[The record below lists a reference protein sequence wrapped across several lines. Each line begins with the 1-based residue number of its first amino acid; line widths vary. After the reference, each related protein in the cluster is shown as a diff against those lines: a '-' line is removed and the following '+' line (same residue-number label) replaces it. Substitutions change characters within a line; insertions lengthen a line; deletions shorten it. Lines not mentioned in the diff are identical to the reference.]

1 MSTPGAE
8 RFISAWRLLRVV
20 AGKFVADN
28 GWILSSALAFN
39 LLLYFIPL
47 SLLMISLLG
56 YTVLDSERAMQEVQ
70 SALKSFLPR
79 SEHDLADNLSA
90 VVADRGLLGFF
101 GFASFFMFSTF
112 VFSSARTALNRVFQ
126 VKQERSLAKGVGVD
140 LMMIGLMALL
150 LLLAVGMTWFLTLAG
165 AFAERYPSW
174 EAVLRPGLAA
184 LGKAAG
190 VAATALLFYVLY
202 RFSPAETL
210 SFCGLL
216 VASATGTL
224 LFQLARWG
232 FAWYVRFAPATLEIY
247 GTLGG
252 VMFLFVWLYYASAV
266 FIIGAEVGW
275 AYDQEQNR
283 ADRSRRV
290 A

>member
-1 MSTPGAE
+1 MSARGAE
-8 RFISAWRLLRVV
+8 RFVSAWRLLRVV
-20 AGKFVADN
+20 AGKFVEDN
-28 GWILSSALAFN
+28 GWILASAMAFN

-56 YTVLDSERAMQEVQ
+56 YTVLDSERAMHEVQ

-79 SEHDLADNLSA
+79 SQHALADDLSA

-101 GFASFFMFSTF
+101 GFASFFVFSTF

-126 VKQERSLAKGVGVD
+126 VKQERSLVEGVGVD
-140 LMMIGLMALL
+140 LMMIGLMGLL
-150 LLLAVGMTWFLTLAG
+150 LLLAVGMTGVLTLAG

-174 EAVLRPGLAA
+174 EVVSQPGLAV
-184 LGKAAG
+184 LGKMAG

-210 SFCGLL
+210 SSRGLL

-232 FAWYVRFAPATLEIY
+232 FAWYVRLAPATIELY
-247 GTLGG
+247 GTIGSA
-252 VMFLFVWLYYASAV
+252 MFLFVWLYYASAV
-266 FIIGAEVGW
+266 FIVGAEVGW
-275 AYDQEQNR
+275 AYDQERAR
-283 ADRSRRV
+283 ADRSRP
-290 A
+290 AA

>member
-1 MSTPGAE
+1 MSTLGAE
-8 RFISAWRLLRVV
+8 RFISVWRLFRQV
-20 AGKFVADN
+20 ADKFVTDN

-56 YTVLDSERAMQEVQ
+56 YTVLDSERAMNEVQ
-70 SALKSFLPR
+70 SALKSFLPP
-79 SEHDLADNLSA
+79 SQHNLADSLA
-90 VVADRGLLGFF
+90 TVVADRGLLGLF
-101 GFASFFMFSTF
+101 GFASFFAFSTF
-112 VFSSARTALNRVFQ
+112 VFSSARTALNRVFE
-126 VKQERSLAKGVGVD
+126 VKAARSFAKGVGVD

-150 LLLAVGMTWFLTLAG
+150 LLLAVGMTGFLTMAA
-165 AFAERYPSW
+165 AFAEQYPSW
-174 EAVLRPGLAA
+174 GMVLEPGLAT
-184 LGKAAG
+184 LGRAAG

-210 SFCGLL
+210 SFRGLL

-232 FAWYVRFAPATLEIY
+232 FTWYVRLAPATLDLY

-266 FIIGAEVGW
+266 FIVGAEVGW
-275 AYDQEQNR
+275 AYDQGQNR
-283 ADRSRRV
+283 ADRSGRV